1 MTKQNLIKLRNSLES
16 TLKKVDTVLE
26 SKLPYPVLTQF
37 DEGGYTDGYEHKDIV
52 FVESEIDEEEGILLL
67 NFYCEKL

>member
-16 TLKKVDTVLE
+16 TLKKIDTVLE

-37 DEGGYTDGYEHKDIV
+37 DEGSYTDGYEHKDVV

>member
-16 TLKKVDTVLE
+16 TLKKIDTVLE

-37 DEGGYTDGYEHKDIV
+37 DEGSYTDGYEHKDVV
-52 FVESEIDEEEGILLL
+52 FVESEIDE
-67 NFYCEKL
+67 

>member
-16 TLKKVDTVLE
+16 TLKKIDIVLQ
-26 SKLPYPVLTQF
+26 SKLSYPVLTQF
-37 DEGGYTDGYEHKDIV
+37 DEGGYTDGYEHKDLV

>member
-1 MTKQNLIKLRNSLES
+1 MTEQRLIQLRNSLES
-16 TLKKVDTVLE
+16 TLKNIDKVLQ

-52 FVESEIDEEEGILLL
+52 VVESEIDEEDGLLL
-67 NFYCEKL
+67 INFYSEKL